1 MIDLASPNFILS
13 LIMLTINHIFA
24 FGYFGEVRE
33 IFNLTWTWLKIG
45 LTDFVKLSGFI
56 ERVLMEHIKKN
67 YSVESEKVHYK
78 FSFKTHPTTK
88 DIE

>member
-33 IFNLTWTWLKIG
+33 SDDIFE
-45 LTDFVKLSGFI
+45 KL
-56 ERVLMEHIKKN
+56 
-67 YSVESEKVHYK
+67 
-78 FSFKTHPTTK
+78 
-88 DIE
+88 